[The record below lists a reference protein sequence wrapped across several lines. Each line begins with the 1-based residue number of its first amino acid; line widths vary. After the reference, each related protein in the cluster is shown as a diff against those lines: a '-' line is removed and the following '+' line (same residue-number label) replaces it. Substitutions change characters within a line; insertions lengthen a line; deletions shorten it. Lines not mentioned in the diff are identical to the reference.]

1 MRKNKLKKKP
11 KEKLKDK
18 NKYFEKKKEVVK
30 IIRCCLSF

>member
-18 NKYFEKKKEVVK
+18 NKYFEKKRSSKNY
-30 IIRCCLSF
+30 